1 MLVGFYSHH
10 ILVLCGI
17 PPPLICLFTD
27 GRARAGSLD
36 LRAGCRRS
44 ISTHQI
50 WVSSSPA
57 QSLGQ
62 NFSSKQ
68 QQVVYSYP
76 KRFYLP
82 QLLPRTHRKNTR
94 GKITRLHFPAQNQGC
109 SLLRLWSSLTM
120 PTDLLLPWRR
130 REGLAPL
137 GCHWCLPGWCFRVTG
152 GGDEPEQGH
161 RAGTCSLAA
170 AGDGG
175 RAGRTEHVPPEHPS
189 LSKCEQLK
197 LVPT

>member
-10 ILVLCGI
+10 IPVLCGI

-27 GRARAGSLD
+27 GCARAGSLD

-50 WVSSSPA
+50 WVSSTLPKALARTSP
-57 QSLGQ
+57 Q
-62 NFSSKQ
+62 NSSKLFTVIQ
-68 QQVVYSYP
+68 RGSIYHSYH
-76 KRFYLP
+76 
-82 QLLPRTHRKNTR
+82 QECIGKNTR

-109 SLLRLWSSLTM
+109 SLLRLRSSLTM
-120 PTDLLLPWRR
+120 PTNLLPPWRR

-161 RAGTCSLAA
+161 GAGMCSLAA
-170 AGDGG
+170 TGDGG
-175 RAGRTEHVPPEHPS
+175 RAGSEHVPSEHPS
-189 LSKCEQLK
+189 LSKCEHLK